1 MTVETLESLS
11 RISNIAVVVLTAL
24 LAVAGYFAWLYST
37 DLAALKEDELNRFK
51 LESAKEIAKANEQA
65 AIAEALAAESQL
77 ELAKFKAP
85 RTLTDEQRKR
95 IAEKVNAFSG
105 TTFEII
111 TYPGE
116 PEPANFSNLIA
127 ETLVQAG
134 WIFNP
139 NNTSGS
145 LRGLASGI
153 VVNVGKQAGSM
164 ATQAGKTL
172 VESLTAE
179 GVSARLVGSASLQV
193 NPISIAIKLQVGKK
207 P

>member
-37 DLAALKEDELNRFK
+37 DLAALKEDELSRFK
-51 LESAKEIAKANEQA
+51 LESTKEIAKANEQA

-105 TTFEII
+105 TTFEVI

-127 ETLVQAG
+127 EMLVQAG

-145 LRGLASGI
+145 LMGLASGV

-164 ATQAGKTL
+164 ATQAGETL

-179 GVSARLVGSASLQV
+179 GVSARLVPSVSLQV
-193 NPISIAIKLQVGKK
+193 NPLSIAIKLQVGKK